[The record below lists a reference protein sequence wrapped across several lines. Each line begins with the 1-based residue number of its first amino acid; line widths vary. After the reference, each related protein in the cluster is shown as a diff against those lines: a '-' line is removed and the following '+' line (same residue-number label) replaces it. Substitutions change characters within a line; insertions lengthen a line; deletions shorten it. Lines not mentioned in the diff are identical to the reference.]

1 MNWSVLSSKNAF
13 SDEKTSFVSLS
24 PSQSRSMKVVQ
35 ELKKPLSLK
44 DMSQILAWSCYG
56 SKTKGLL
63 MTDFGAV
70 VAVKWLSEMAH
81 KLIGPRFASC
91 KFQTFTCYL
100 KISFF
105 SWKINTFWAH
115 WVPKFQKR
123 FSCFTSWLWWSSNC
137 SSPQRLLVQIL
148 SGQLMIDSP
157 IMHFKALTSLLYP
170 CSTQKCR
177 YILLAAHWP
186 RCHSHFESSHFNS
199 NNYYS
204 RRCCFKK
211 CAWTF

>member
-24 PSQSRSMKVVQ
+24 PSQSRSMKVMQ
-35 ELKKPLSLK
+35 ELKIPLSLK

-105 SWKINTFWAH
+105 PNSK
-115 WVPKFQKR
+115 KR
-123 FSCFTSWLWWSSNC
+123 FSCFTSWIWWSSNF
-137 SSPQRLLVQIL
+137 SSPQRFLVQIL
-148 SGQLMIDSP
+148 SGQLMIDLSMP
-157 IMHFKALTSLLYP
+157 CFQRTDVTTLPLLHVKMPLY
-170 CSTQKCR
+170 T
-177 YILLAAHWP
+177 
-186 RCHSHFESSHFNS
+186 
-199 NNYYS
+199 
-204 RRCCFKK
+204 
-211 CAWTF
+211 